1 MMDGNQPERNHAD
14 LALSAQQRAVLE
26 ALQSRDTNRFPLS
39 RWYQGALYALRN
51 RHNPDR
57 LSQAA
62 QSLRELL
69 EKLPRVVRESDLQV
83 SSYDFRGK
91 RQSLYDRIQKD
102 KRRYADGWDGR
113 SIDRSLARTLEEFEA
128 YIKQSQRP
136 SRREQVQMAVASID
150 PLAGQMDNAI
160 RTRKHEEMLT
170 LWQRME
176 AFAHHNADDADD
188 FDQWLEVLDRTI
200 LDLLAPITA
209 ENQQEMQRILLDSD
223 RSETDIARIFDLIER
238 RGANY
243 VFFFAEASDPSW
255 IPILKEKGHLAHPLN
270 IEDLGDGR
278 ASLPNWWPMRYLARM
293 ARLATDEVIQIV
305 ADLPD
310 FENPRIDDAI
320 LEIALQVPG
329 ADSVKLNA
337 RVLEYARTFRTFL
350 PYRLPD
356 LLVHW
361 TNENQT
367 EEALE
372 LAKAM
377 VYFAPDPDSE
387 EKQLR
392 RREFPSD
399 WTTILQPRPKVEQR
413 DYLQVMEKGIRP
425 LAEAEPY
432 RVACVL
438 ISAVNALIYESMHQ
452 DDIDRPGEEDYSEI
466 LYPELWR
473 PEREILRPTDVLVA
487 TMAFA
492 CQRVWEKDPASIASL
507 DDKLRERRW
516 KIFRRLRQDL
526 YARYPNQQT
535 KSWIRE
541 EILEHQN
548 YNRREHHYEFQHM
561 IRRACESLGTD
572 LLTHDELTV
581 ICDAIRE
588 GPDREAFRRR
598 AGEAYNEELY
608 QQRQRYFHWKQLRP
622 FQTILF
628 GEYLGYF
635 RDLEQAVGTDI
646 TDTDYRP
653 VGEGRSGVVSRRS
666 PRTVEELLEL
676 QNEDLLDYI
685 NEWDDE
691 HNDND
696 NWLEEV
702 TIEALSEAFEVIFK
716 DVVIPDAGKLQFW
729 LTNRDRIQRPIY
741 VRAMLKAMLSRIR
754 EQEFGD
760 LDLWLETCDWVIS
773 HPDRKHEPGI
783 WLADKLRR
791 NPYWG
796 DCRRAAGD
804 LLGGLIETCQ
814 EKHIPL
820 PSAALFR
827 LPGLFDMLCT
837 QYEWSLDE
845 GQRVFPDTDSWLDE
859 AINNTRSR
867 ALQDVVRFG
876 ALLRRDDPLADIGEI
891 TATLERRLSPDS
903 AYPLTLAERVI
914 LGRSYEEIIALDET
928 WAIGQRSAFF
938 PQDDLSAWVEGFS
951 AFLHFHSPHKD
962 YFEILEDDFKFAV
975 QHLSELAEREPS
987 HAAFLNVLGQWLFR
1001 YYVDGQYP
1009 FHGGESLI
1017 ERYYQMTDGHR
1028 EQWVDL
1034 LNYVGRLLYRTDQ
1047 KMPPDVEDRVKTF
1060 FEWRLEEGDPN
1071 ELAEFGFWLEAT
1083 CLEEGWRL
1091 NAFCR
1096 ILDVWEADEFPR
1108 RLDWETIA
1116 DMLPEHTGEVVECF
1130 VKVVE
1135 RFRGDSVY
1143 IRAEP
1148 ARRILS
1154 AGLASEDETV
1164 KRGAQ
1169 RARESLLNSGR
1180 FNILMLEN

>member
-1 MMDGNQPERNHAD
+1 MDGNQPERDHAH

-26 ALQSRDTNRFPLS
+26 ALQSRDTCRFPLS
-39 RWYQGALYALRN
+39 RWYLGALYALRN

-62 QSLRELL
+62 QSLRELI
-69 EKLPRVVRESDLQV
+69 EKLPRVVRDSDLQV

-91 RQSLYDRIQKD
+91 RHSLHARLQKD
-102 KRRYADGWDGR
+102 KRRFPDGWDGR
-113 SIDRSLARTLEEFEA
+113 LIDRALARTIEGLEE
-128 YIKQSQRP
+128 YLKQSQRP
-136 SRREQVQMAVASID
+136 SRREQVQTAVASID

-160 RTRKHEEMLT
+160 RARKHDEMLT
-170 LWQRME
+170 LWARME
-176 AFAHHNADDADD
+176 AFAHHNADDAED
-188 FDQWLEVLDRTI
+188 FDEQLAVLDRTI

-209 ENQQEMQRILLDSD
+209 ENQQEMQRILQNPD
-223 RSETDIARIFDLIER
+223 RSEADIARIFDLIER

-255 IPILKEKGHLAHPLN
+255 IPILKERGHFAHPFK

-293 ARLATDEVIQIV
+293 ATLATDEVIHIV

-310 FENPRIDDAI
+310 FENPRIDDVI
-320 LEIALQVPG
+320 VEIALQLPG
-329 ADSVKLNA
+329 PESVKLSA
-337 RVLEYARTFRTFL
+337 RLLEYARTPHPFL
-350 PYRLPD
+350 PHRLPD

-372 LAKAM
+372 LAKAI

-387 EKQLR
+387 EKQIWR
-392 RREFPSD
+392 RQHTND
-399 WTTILQPRPKVEQR
+399 WTTILQPQPKVEQR
-413 DYLQVMEKGIRP
+413 DYLRIMEKGIRP
-425 LAEAEPY
+425 LARAEPY
-432 RVACVL
+432 RVACLL
-438 ISAVNALIYESMHQ
+438 ISTVNALIYESMHQ

-473 PEREILRPTDVLVA
+473 PTRGILRPADVLVA
-487 TMAFA
+487 TMAIA
-492 CQRVWEKDPASIASL
+492 CEGVWERDPASIASL
-507 DDKLRERRW
+507 DDMLRKRRW

-526 YARYPNQQT
+526 YARYPNQQA
-535 KSWIRE
+535 KSWIRD

-548 YNRREHHYEFQHM
+548 YNRWKHHYEFQHM
-561 IRRACESLGTD
+561 IRRACESLGTE
-572 LLTHDELTV
+572 LLTQDELTV
-581 ICDAIRE
+581 IFDAIRE

-598 AGEAYNEELY
+598 VGEAYTEDLY
-608 QQRQRYFHWKQLRP
+608 QQRQRYFHWQQLRP

-628 GEYLGYF
+628 GEYLDYF
-635 RDLEQAVGTDI
+635 QELEQAVGNDI

-653 VGEGRSGVVSRRS
+653 VGEGRSGAVSRRS

-676 QNEDLLDYI
+676 QDEDLLDYI

-741 VRAMLKAMLSRIR
+741 VRTMVNAMLSRIR
-754 EQEFGD
+754 EQEFDD
-760 LDLWLETCDWVIS
+760 LELWLETCEWVIS
-773 HPDRKHEPGI
+773 HPDGEHETGI
-783 WLADKLRR
+783 WPADKLRR

-804 LLGGLIETCQ
+804 LLGELIETCW
-814 EKHIPL
+814 ENHLAL
-820 PSAALFR
+820 PSAALRR
-827 LPGLFDMLCT
+827 LPRLFDMLCT
-837 QYEWSLDE
+837 QYDWSLDE
-845 GQRVFPDTDSWLDE
+845 DQRVFAGSDDWWDE

-876 ALLRRDDPLADIGEI
+876 ALLRRDDPQADIGMI
-891 TATLERRLSPDS
+891 TATLERRLNPDS
-903 AYPLTLAERVI
+903 DYPLTLPERVI
-914 LGRSYEEIIALDET
+914 LGRTYERIIALDET
-928 WAIGQRSAFF
+928 WAIGQRSALF
-938 PQDDLSAWVEGFS
+938 PQDNLSAWAEGFS
-951 AFLHFHSPHKD
+951 AFLHFHRPSIR
-962 YFEILEDDFKFAV
+962 YFDIFEDDFKFAV
-975 QHLSELAEREPS
+975 QHLPELAERQPS
-987 HAAFLNVLGQWLFR
+987 KASFFNILGQWLFR
-1001 YYVDGQYP
+1001 CYMDGQYSW
-1009 FHGGESLI
+1009 HGEESLI
-1017 ERYYQMTDGHR
+1017 DRYYRMTDTRR
-1028 EQWVDL
+1028 EHWADL
-1034 LNYVGRLLYRTDQ
+1034 FNYVGRTLYRTDQ
-1047 KMPPDVEDRVKTF
+1047 NLSPDVEDRVRAF

-1091 NAFCR
+1091 NAFSKV
-1096 ILDVWEADEFPR
+1096 LDIGEVGKFPV
-1108 RLDWETIA
+1108 RLDWEAIV

-1130 VKVVE
+1130 VKIVE
-1135 RFRGDSVY
+1135 KLPGDSVY

-1148 ARRILS
+1148 AKRILS
-1154 AGLASEDETV
+1154 AGLASHDETV
-1164 KRGAQ
+1164 NKGAQ
-1169 RARESLLNSGR
+1169 RAREIMLNSGR
-1180 FNILMLEN
+1180 FNILMLED